1 MMTTANES
9 KRQKTRRMTEIFDVC
24 RQRYL
29 NAGGDPRK
37 SVDCNEWM
45 TQQEQQE
52 FFELG
57 NQVVTDEDVAAYLK
71 KHGSW
76 RDRMTAMKEKMKLGE

>member
-1 MMTTANES
+1 MTTANES
-9 KRQKTRRMTEIFDVC
+9 KRQKTRRMTETFDIC

-29 NAGGDPRK
+29 NAGGDPQK